1 MKKKILFVEDD
12 LTLFQIYSDLF
23 VAKGIDV
30 MSAITG
36 QEAIVLVESQ
46 KPDLI
51 ILDIMLPGGMN
62 GFDVLEKV
70 EADPATKKIP
80 VIVLTNLDSEEHVA
94 KVIGAKKYLVKAN
107 TTTAEVV
114 NEAMES
120 LMQ

>member
-1 MKKKILFVEDD
+1 MKKKILIVEDD
-12 LTLFQIYSDLF
+12 LTLFQVYFELF
-23 VAKGIDV
+23 SAKGIDV
-30 MSAITG
+30 VSAKTG
-36 QEAIVLVESQ
+36 QEAMVLIESE

-70 EADPATKKIP
+70 EADPRTRRIP

-107 TTTAEVV
+107 TTTTEVV
-114 NEAMES
+114 SVAMES
-120 LMQ
+120 LV